1 MIFYKK
7 LFLGTQV
14 SILLGIHQ
22 EFHKIQP
29 LGTNKMKKDI
39 LNNLQTQ
46 YKIIYKLS
54 GICILLRLKALPNS
68 I

>member
-1 MIFYKK
+1 MNVCAK
-7 LFLGTQV
+7 
-14 SILLGIHQ
+14 